1 MTNIENNTQQMLS
14 LLAERFETNQ
24 LNNASLVQLIE
35 LAGSY
40 LNIATIPAWAK
51 DNGKSYNGAKMQ
63 KHQVK
68 LFGVKFIIDNE

>member
-1 MTNIENNTQQMLS
+1 MLA
-14 LLAERFETNQ
+14 LLAEKFETNQ

-40 LNIATIPAWAK
+40 LNIATLPTWAK

-63 KHQVK
+63 INY
-68 LFGVKFIIDNE
+68 LALNL

>member
-1 MTNIENNTQQMLS
+1 MTDTENNTEQMLA
-14 LLAERFETNQ
+14 LLAEKFETDQ
-24 LNNASLVQLIE
+24 LNNDSLVQLIE

-40 LNIATIPAWAK
+40 LNIATLPTWAK